1 MKILLAGNH
10 EWNVP
15 IVRNCADSLERLGCR
30 VERFDSEDR
39 TPSAVLAI
47 MRIAKSFAKLI
58 GKKTQLSRIFSD
70 LIYRKRLKRFLEVVD
85 SCSPDVVFVMRLNHF
100 DVATM
105 KKLRLRC
112 KTVCWMLEPKD
123 IEVVRQDI
131 EGYDLYYS
139 MHKSHQSVG
148 AIYLPVFAHDPVHFA
163 PQFSEK
169 DIPLLFVGSWSPR
182 RQKWLELMAE
192 LSTFLT
198 IIGGNWKKKLG
209 KHHPLF
215 DSVKEDWVGVEELKT
230 WYQRA
235 QVVINVNRIEVE
247 DAAGGNLRL
256 ADVPACGTV
265 LLTEYS
271 DDLADYFDVRTE
283 ISTFGDK
290 EGLVRLCRELLS
302 RPDLRL
308 RIETAGLL
316 AMQRIGTYDDR
327 MRVVLDDLN
336 RLAAAKPVQPA
347 NTRNELPCGEK
358 VA

>member
-1 MKILLAGNH
+1 MKVLLAGNH

-15 IVRNCADSLERLGCR
+15 IVRNCADSLERLGCF
-30 VERFDSEDR
+30 VEKFDSEDR
-39 TPSAVLAI
+39 TPSLVLAM
-47 MRIAKSFAKLI
+47 MRIAKSLAKLV
-58 GKKTQLSRIFSD
+58 GKKEQLSRIFSG
-70 LIYRKRLKRFLEVVD
+70 LIYEKRLERFLQVVD
-85 SCSPDVVFVMRLNHF
+85 SCSPDVIFVIRLNHF

-112 KTVCWMLEPKD
+112 KAVCWMLEPKGID
-123 IEVVRQDI
+123 VIRQDI

-139 MHKSHQSVG
+139 MHKSHQRVG
-148 AIYLPVFAHDPVHFA
+148 AIYLPVFAHDPAHFV
-163 PQFSEK
+163 PQPCEK

-182 RQKWLELMAE
+182 RQEWLEPMAE
-192 LSTFLT
+192 FARSLS

-209 KHHPLF
+209 RDHPLF
-215 DSVKEDWVGVEELKT
+215 GSIKAEWVGIEELKK

-247 DAAGGNLRL
+247 NAAGGNLRL

-271 DDLADYFDVRTE
+271 DDLTDYFDAQTE
-283 ISTFGDK
+283 IATFRDK
-290 EGLVRLCRELLS
+290 DGLIRMCRELLS
-302 RPDLRL
+302 DPELRL
-308 RIETAGLL
+308 RIETAGAL

-336 RLAAAKPVQPA
+336 RL
-347 NTRNELPCGEK
+347 
-358 VA
+358 

>member
-1 MKILLAGNH
+1 
-10 EWNVP
+10 
-15 IVRNCADSLERLGCR
+15 
-30 VERFDSEDR
+30 
-39 TPSAVLAI
+39 
-47 MRIAKSFAKLI
+47 MRIAKSFAKLL
-58 GKKTQLSRIFSD
+58 GKKVQLSRIFSN
-70 LIYRKRLKRFLEVVD
+70 LIYRKRLQRFLEVVD

-105 KKLRLRC
+105 KNLRLRC

-123 IEVVRQDI
+123 IDVVRQDI

-139 MHKSHQSVG
+139 MHKSHESVG
-148 AIYLPVFAHDPVHFA
+148 AIYLPVFAYDPVHFG
-163 PQFSEK
+163 PKICEK

-182 RQKWLELMAE
+182 RQEWLESVVE
-192 LSTFLT
+192 LSKFLT

-215 DSVKEDWVGVEELKT
+215 GSVKADWIGVEELKK

-271 DDLADYFDVRTE
+271 DDLTDYFDVQTE
-283 ISTFGDK
+283 IATFRRKD
-290 EGLVRLCRELLS
+290 ELIRLCRELLS
-302 RPDLRL
+302 NADFRL
-308 RIETAGLL
+308 RIKTAGSL

-336 RLAAAKPVQPA
+336 RLGAQ
-347 NTRNELPCGEK
+347 
-358 VA
+358 